1 MKTFA
6 AAAVAASVVG
16 IVSAKQCQNI
26 TVPVTISARNGLFD
40 AQALT
45 PVTNID
51 VTNFILNL
59 VQQGENYTANV
70 LQGVSPENHLLNF
83 HY

>member
-1 MKTFA
+1 MKSFAVA
-6 AAAVAASVVG
+6 AAAATFAG

-40 AQALT
+40 QSALT

-70 LQGVSPENHLLNF
+70 LQGVSLAVLIVFND
-83 HY
+83 